1 MDILPK
7 DLKKLI
13 NNFVENINLNCDE
26 CDNNN
31 QDLTQIIAYQKW
43 GRCGETNENL
53 KIYLCEECMDT
64 WVNEDGYFCDECHIW
79 GNTRKNIAQYC
90 EICDSQTCYECTVN
104 SEGVYFCGCV
114 TSGETNETDD
124 DN

>member
-31 QDLTQIIAYQKW
+31 QNLTQIIAYKKW

-53 KIYLCEECMDT
+53 KIYLCEECMET

-79 GNTRKNIAQYC
+79 GNTRKNIVQYC
-90 EICDSQTCYECTVN
+90 ENCDLQTCYECAVY
-104 SEGVYFCGCV
+104 SEGFYFCGCDD
-114 TSGETNETDD
+114 SENETDD